1 MKTTCRTIA
10 TLSMTHRMKILYSS
24 GAVREDMKFSARTAF
39 YPIGWAMHEVWGR
52 ICRDLGD
59 STITDANYVECCKLF
74 ARAKLLLPDEVWA
87 LYFANNNNRLIDS
100 ILYTSGGGQTPSPLQ
115 TSATDQLVDAIANL
129 DEAPRSSDIGN
140 TDATSMSLSARL
152 LISLGVPAGGMITS
166 HN

>member
-1 MKTTCRTIA
+1 
-10 TLSMTHRMKILYSS
+10 MTHRLKILYSS

-59 STITDANYVECCKLF
+59 SKISDANYVEYCKLF

-87 LYFANNNNRLIDS
+87 LYFANNNNRPIDS
-100 ILYTSGGGQTPSPLQ
+100 VLPTSGGEQIPSPLQ
-115 TSATDQLVDAIANL
+115 TTATDQLVDAIVNV
-129 DEAPRSSDIGN
+129 DEVPGSSNISN
-140 TDATSMSLSARL
+140 TDATLRDCSAKL
-152 LISLGVPAGGMITS
+152 LISLGIPTDGMATS